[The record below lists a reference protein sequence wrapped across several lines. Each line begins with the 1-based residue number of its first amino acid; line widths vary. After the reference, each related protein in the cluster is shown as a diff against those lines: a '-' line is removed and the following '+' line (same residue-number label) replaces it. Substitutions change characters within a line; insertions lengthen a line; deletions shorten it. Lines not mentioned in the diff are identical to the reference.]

1 MQSNLLS
8 SIRNYLEMNQDAF
21 AKEINVSKPT
31 LVRMESGSPMKADTE
46 KALMSFLKS
55 RNIAVYDKGFE
66 EKDEMRE
73 SLYGMDGFHTMYRQM
88 YSAIR
93 RGQGDLWLY
102 NGVSHLVADA
112 LGEEFILKHRDVMA
126 ELEGQFSWRVV
137 VEEGDDAFWG
147 HKYAY
152 YKWIPKEYFNNKTI
166 YVYGN
171 TVAIVDFDDDIRI
184 NLTHSKDVTD
194 TMRLFL
200 ETTWEAKA
208 YDPDSEKPFRPK

>member
-1 MQSNLLS
+1 MQSNLIA
-8 SIRNYLEMNQDAF
+8 SIRNYLQMTQDAF
-21 AKEINVSKPT
+21 AHEIGVSKPT
-31 LVRMESGSPMKADTE
+31 LVRIEGGSPMKSETE
-46 KALMSFLKS
+46 NALLSYLKS
-55 RNIAVYDKGFE
+55 RNIEVYEKGFQ

-73 SLYGMDGFHTMYRQM
+73 SLYGMEGFHTMYRQM

-93 RGQGDLWLY
+93 RGHKDLWLY
-102 NGVSHLVADA
+102 NGVSHLVANA
-112 LGEEFILKHRDVMA
+112 LGDEFIAKHREVMA
-126 ELEGQFSWRVV
+126 ELEGQFNWRVV

-147 HKYAY
+147 NKYAY
-152 YKWIPKEYFNNKTI
+152 YRWIPKEYFNNKTI

-171 TVAIVDFDDDIRI
+171 TVAIVDFEDGIRI

-208 YDPDSEKPFRPK
+208 YDPNSEKPFRP

>member
-93 RGQGDLWLY
+93 RGQGD
-102 NGVSHLVADA
+102 
-112 LGEEFILKHRDVMA
+112 
-126 ELEGQFSWRVV
+126 
-137 VEEGDDAFWG
+137 
-147 HKYAY
+147 
-152 YKWIPKEYFNNKTI
+152 
-166 YVYGN
+166 
-171 TVAIVDFDDDIRI
+171 
-184 NLTHSKDVTD
+184 
-194 TMRLFL
+194 
-200 ETTWEAKA
+200 
-208 YDPDSEKPFRPK
+208 

>member
-1 MQSNLLS
+1 
-8 SIRNYLEMNQDAF
+8 
-21 AKEINVSKPT
+21 
-31 LVRMESGSPMKADTE
+31 
-46 KALMSFLKS
+46 LKS

>member
-1 MQSNLLS
+1 
-8 SIRNYLEMNQDAF
+8 
-21 AKEINVSKPT
+21 
-31 LVRMESGSPMKADTE
+31 MKADTE
-46 KALMSFLKS
+46 RALMSFLKS
-55 RNIAVYDKGFE
+55 RNIEVYDKGFE

-73 SLYGMDGFHTMYRQM
+73 TLHGMDGFHTMYRQM

-112 LGEEFILKHRDVMA
+112 LGEEFILQHREVMM

-147 HKYAY
+147 YQYAY

-171 TVAIVDFDDDIRI
+171 TVAIVDFDSEVRI
-184 NLTHSKDVTD
+184 NLTHSQDVTE

-208 YDPDSEKPFRPK
+208 YDPDSEKPFRPE